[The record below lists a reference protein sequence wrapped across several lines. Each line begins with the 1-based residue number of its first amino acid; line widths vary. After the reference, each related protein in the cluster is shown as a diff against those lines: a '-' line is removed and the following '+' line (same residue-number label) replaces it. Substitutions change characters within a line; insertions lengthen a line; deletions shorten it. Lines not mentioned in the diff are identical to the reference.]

1 MKKFLIFAA
10 LLSAA
15 ALSEAA
21 PAQPASPAPSITVQY
36 RDLDLSTP
44 AGRATL
50 RGRVNAAVRKV
61 CRIRFDGGLEEI
73 FGSPSCRQETK
84 AEGIVQANRIIARAN
99 RTGEGLLAGR

>member
-1 MKKFLIFAA
+1 MKKFLISAA

-15 ALSEAA
+15 ALSA
-21 PAQPASPAPSITVQY
+21 PGLAEPASPAPSITVQY
-36 RDLDLSTP
+36 RDLDLGTP

-50 RGRVNAAVRKV
+50 RSRVNAAVRKV
-61 CRIRFDGGLEEI
+61 CRIRFDGGLDEI

-84 AEGIVQANRIIARAN
+84 VEGNIQANRIIARAN